1 MCTDR
6 GNDIILA
13 IAYSFEWDNVCIFS
27 YSTFVEGNK
36 WIYRIF
42 PIALNI
48 KIERLEMRFR
58 PSGTPE
64 ML

>member
-1 MCTDR
+1 M
-6 GNDIILA
+6 
-13 IAYSFEWDNVCIFS
+13 YVFS
-27 YSTFVEGNK
+27 VTQLLKIDDVDGNK